1 MSEARFGWLARMF
14 LIAGTAAALSL
25 HFWTTPAT
33 AQDDAIPPAANAD
46 GAIDDAVAT
55 DDVQV
60 TFSFKDQTWDE
71 ILDFFSR
78 TTGLP
83 IVREVP
89 APKGTVTYIYPQ
101 PYPLP
106 EALETLNILLQTQG
120 VMLRREAD
128 RLYLQKLEDMQREN
142 IPTFIGQLPDD
153 VTDDQIITILVP
165 LVNADATTVAEQLS
179 KLIAS
184 YGSVTA
190 MPRQNAVLVVETAA
204 QIRRITKIIN
214 EIDREDVENIIE
226 YIPIVHAKA
235 TELVKSLTSLMGE
248 RVVKYVV
255 GAKGK
260 QVKIEDEQLPGLQ
273 ITADPRTNAIVA
285 KGTRARIEQL
295 NETIAL
301 LDVPEGSG
309 SVRTLRT
316 VSLLR
321 STPLE
326 ASTKLNQFYAAFP
339 KERRPVVV
347 TLDDVDKISIVG
359 DAAAVAEGVA
369 LLDALEETDLGVQD
383 QRTTELLPISHGSA
397 ISVITVIKPM
407 LGPRRERA
415 LVLVP
420 GPDGHSIVA
429 SGQETDIQR
438 LKELLEIV
446 DRPSR
451 IEKQVRF
458 LTVDSPDPGA
468 AVLRAVSIYDTTTDP
483 ADPLYALT
491 REFDSE
497 TAHLTLT
504 GSSQAITRFSA
515 ALEQSKATIEAPRT
529 IQRLSVIN
537 TMPSEIA
544 SQLESLARRVLDPRD
559 GSSFNAPLIEAVDE
573 LDLLIVEA
581 DPKDF
586 NSIKGLL
593 STLDRVRPG
602 DFGYRVI
609 SAASSDPND
618 LLARADSIFLQIA
631 ALQTED
637 ELPRPTTVY
646 DTTTG
651 SIAISGPSRSVT
663 QYERALAEA
672 RKLMP
677 PDPQSRMIQLEMV
690 AAENIAPILQSL
702 LLTAP
707 TEING
712 RRLPI
717 PTITVVE
724 PLNALY
730 VVADAA
736 HMAMVDRYV
745 RELDVIKP
753 TDLPPMQLIQVRTA
767 DAAQLARSLT
777 SRYARRPA
785 DQLREN
791 PVVIEADATTNML
804 VVTAGPTI
812 FGEIRAFV
820 DEVNL
825 STDKEPE
832 RETTIFPLKLARA
845 TDLAIALEKLYPEPP
860 MPMDSRGRPLAHLQA
875 PREVLVSA
883 DSATNTLIIEAPA
896 ERKQSFAALVEQLD
910 RVKLPPQAKLSTF
923 RIERGDPNQVA
934 RTLEALARQGVLSSP
949 SKDGAKPPEV
959 SIQLEPTTGTLIVT
973 GDDSTFERVKTV
985 LDELESAPIP
995 KVVRVF
1001 DIQSGDVTEL
1011 AARATRFYAD
1021 QQGTEPSL
1029 GAVELEIDAPN
1040 GTIIAVSDRDSMN
1053 RFSAVLEQ
1061 LEAALPP
1068 APVVKLIPLTYVRAE
1083 EVVST
1088 LNQLAQG
1095 DVALSAGGGPAPVFE
1110 AVPRT
1115 NSILVAAQ
1123 PAQQEIVSALV
1134 ERLDVQDSEMPPIR
1148 ILQLRTAEAANL
1160 AKALNTTYDNRSVEE
1175 RAGKPVRITAD
1186 IETNSL
1192 VIAAHPEIF
1201 EEIQAIV
1208 SQLNDVNRLDDEG
1221 REIRIFPLKVARAE
1235 ELAQTIDEMFPQPPM
1250 PTDSRG
1256 RPRPDLQLSREIV
1269 VRGDPQTN
1277 SLIVDAPIQ
1286 RMPGFEKLVEQLD
1299 RAQIA
1304 QETEIRTWKIISS
1317 ELDAVASALQ
1327 QIADK
1332 GGLGVAD
1339 GRGASNITIST
1350 EPLSATLLVSGPKE
1364 IFTKVDM
1371 IVTSF
1376 EAGKPVPATSLRFFR
1391 LTSARADALAPMLRE
1406 VLASRISEQVPGGS
1420 SRLEMLLAVT
1430 ADRKTNTLVIQ
1441 APESVMPVAEEL
1453 VKQLDTGTSALGDPV
1468 IRVRPLIF
1476 ADPQQVVGSLDDVL
1490 GSVVST
1496 STGEPIN
1503 VRLVASP
1510 GSNAIIMVGLP
1521 ADLDEVE
1528 SLVEPLDARPSVDAV
1543 DAKTFELI
1551 NADATEIAS
1560 VVERLLVDQEQN
1572 DPRFIMERI
1581 RRSRGE
1587 INTVPR
1593 VRVESDVRTNSLIVS
1608 GPQRTVALAK
1618 TLIEQLDRPQS
1629 VTDRTYITFTPTNS
1643 DPVRLAEIAERVI
1656 AATRPAGSR
1665 SELDLIPD
1673 PQTGVIV
1680 IIGPSAEARGAE
1692 AMLKSWDSDSYLPAM
1707 DLKVVDIKNGDA
1719 GAIASTVGQLLSDR
1733 SRWPLK
1739 LRAAADSGLQVGEP
1753 RISAE
1758 ETTNRILISAPT
1770 PLLPIALEL
1779 IQQLDA
1785 SMGEVAGD
1793 VQVYA
1798 LVKAQASDVAI
1809 ALQDALDARDASRPG
1824 QPKARIIAEP
1834 SSNSIVV
1841 TATPSQQVKLAE
1853 LVKGLDSGSGTDAAA
1868 VRTVMLKHARA
1879 EVVAPLVE
1887 RLMNNDDS
1895 DPVNIDSYSMRRYYR
1910 EMYRDGTEPETPQVR
1925 VEADSRLNAVIIAAP
1940 PAMLAVA
1947 QKAVEQMDV
1956 DPSLAIGSQRTVRV
1970 LTVQNADAEK
1980 LGDNLRA
1987 IFTGGEDGDQP
1998 PVIQVDAAS
2007 NALLIRATDGQ
2018 FDVIER
2024 VTREI
2029 DDATV
2034 TTSRELSTIPIDGSR
2049 ADAAD
2054 IARLIERILK
2064 RGGQDDAVQIIP
2076 IEDLI
2081 KKYAPAEDPATPT
2094 DKSHSQ
2100 ASPRVPMSG
2109 SLRAPIFSRMI
2120 AALALGVLPP
2130 VDFDDDTS
2138 IFSSMLRQDQQAK
2151 EPAKSEAVV
2160 AKTKADDGVADDDVA
2175 DVVIAVDPETNS
2187 LVVMG
2192 SPRAVARV
2200 KALAAQAQDELPV
2213 EGSRIRSIQLPKDVS
2228 ADRLR
2233 ALVVQTLQS
2242 MTPSGGKRGDLAR
2255 RVGVIAD
2262 AGTRSLVVTATDSDF
2277 ETVAAMI
2284 AAYARGPAGVE
2295 VSVRSYT
2302 LANVSADRAASGLQ
2316 SLLNR
2321 GKGQT
2326 RELSITLD
2334 RTEATFDVGSLRV
2347 VPDVATNSLL
2357 VLAPEEAFL
2366 FVDRYIQLMDQEPST
2381 QHSTIRTFDLRYA
2394 NSSQLVGTFN
2404 QIYRR
2409 PRGKSSQP
2417 APGFSADTRTNS
2429 LVVTGSAEQMKEIG
2443 TLLAELDRETILEK
2457 APLKVIELV
2466 SASARRAAEILDAV
2480 VVGDDQSLRSRIMIL
2495 PDEDAGVL
2503 LVRADPS
2510 VLEEIQTV
2518 LAEIDRDSTADFPVR
2533 SIVLKRANAGVVAR
2547 AIQAFYD
2554 DRAEIAS
2561 GARGRRLKRQ
2571 IAVIGD
2577 DATSTLL
2584 IAASDKD
2591 YEQVSTLIE
2600 KLDSVEATRGLEF
2613 QVFPLEYADAE
2624 DVKTILRETFEP
2636 IFWMRGGQD
2645 GEDQISTSVLPRLN
2659 ALLVTGNGELFATVE
2674 QVIKSIDLPSAEG
2687 TSRVVKVYEIFGA
2700 DARVVRNM
2708 IREAVGSQPEN
2719 WWDDDGK
2726 DGALVEYDRDA
2737 RIVIVSGTQKQQ
2749 ELAAQVVD
2757 TFRAAIAKPELKV
2770 EVIALEFAPANEVGS
2785 MLSRFLRDRA
2795 ESLGGSE
2802 PTVAIGTSEAANTLI
2817 VSATRE
2823 ELATIRDLVE
2833 RIDRPEASGDRM
2845 IEIIPL
2851 GKGEA
2856 VEIARLVSEQ
2866 FPRRGGT
2873 PGVIIAADAR
2883 TNSLIVN
2890 APRLEYVQV
2899 KALVEKLDGPPMR
2912 DETLIRT
2919 FVLATANAD
2928 EAMGILQRTLALDDE
2943 GRTTGAR
2950 VKVEG
2955 SDSEAVEVV
2964 ARIVADDRSNSLVVA
2979 ATPESFPVIDALI
2992 EKLENAPSA
3001 SPVEYRIIPLKHAE
3015 ARDVTMNLDIVFR
3028 NRGGRESA
3036 PSIDWTR
3043 DNQLVIGAT
3052 SEQFLMIDTILDQ
3065 LDTPNDVPW
3074 ITDFYPLQFAEADK
3088 VQNALSYFYGPFA
3101 VDVDDPAKKNV
3112 QIAADLATNS
3122 LVISASE
3129 NEWAGI
3135 RALLSKLDSAEYD
3148 SSLQLSVLPLT
3159 YADARSVARAIN
3171 EAFRGPIERDS
3182 RRQDRQQGSDREG
3195 RGESNAPPILVEAE
3209 EWVSAA
3215 AEEQTNSVVV
3225 SASRKN
3231 LMKIQ
3236 QIVDQ
3241 LDVADFMKM
3250 PAPRLIVVRNGS
3262 PEGIARSL
3270 STLYLSGNV
3279 RGGLA
3284 TRIVPDESSGTI
3296 IVRAEENEFA
3306 QIKALADALQQE
3318 ASMNGLSVHVL
3329 ELASASAGRIADVVR
3344 EAFIAQAEQSRSP
3357 LSIEADTGSNT
3368 LVVAC
3373 TGAMWAD
3380 IKGTVQQMDT
3390 LRPAA
3395 GQGIFLID
3403 LQHISAEEV
3412 GRVIEEIGLEDEPS
3426 EGAAGRM
3433 IVEPVRV
3440 SVLEGRNAILVVAN
3454 PADREVI
3461 VAIAKTLDSQPE
3473 LAESSVQLV
3482 FLQNASAG
3490 AVVEV
3495 LDTLFN
3501 PDEQQVSTAI
3511 ADALQ
3516 EQIRRLEIMSDGL
3529 EASSGVDLAKPI
3541 RLIADEQSN
3550 AVIIASTE
3558 ANVAAVEQL
3567 VGMLDTLPV
3576 TSEAIVRMFPL
3587 ENIAA
3592 EQFVRITRELH
3603 DQGRSIGEA
3612 PGGVVRGIPA
3622 GAVGRAL
3629 MENVALSVDERT
3641 NTVIAAGTV
3650 DAVAFVEVLVTR
3662 LDSEIG
3668 LGWVEAKILPLRFA
3682 DAQDIALLVQEVLIE
3697 GLTEL
3702 PAAGPLQNQA
3712 ARLRVKQGNTTTD
3725 SQLFV
3730 PMSRLL
3736 VRPDNATNS
3745 LVIVGTPSNLAVVEG
3760 LVSMMDIETAFPG
3773 AMVRI
3778 YPVENASASRL
3789 ASVLKQLFDA
3799 QIAAGTLRDDDQV
3812 KLIPDERTNSLVAS
3826 TTTRSFAV
3834 LEQLLSTLDT
3844 KMPPDIREIKIIA
3857 MTNAS
3862 AARIAPIIQRMM
3874 DARVERL
3881 REIQPES
3888 ADLEKVLVISDE
3900 RTNSL
3905 VVAAGNDTYE
3915 TVRRLARDLDDAPV
3929 SEHGEIAVV
3938 PVPGGGVDRLSQA
3951 IDRIMERRYADIP
3964 GEVAKARRPL
3974 VVTDSRSSSLLVAAD
3989 PEDLASIRQ
3998 LVVQLAEVPM
4008 NPAIGLYVVPLDRG
4022 DVEQFASRLQSL
4034 MRDRSRSLGEG
4045 ETPTDEVSIT
4055 ADPVSRTLIIAAN
4068 VDNFKIVQDLV
4079 VALVEA
4085 GAESASMQDIEILA
4099 LKNQSAGDVVDLLDD
4114 MYVKDENSRRGE
4126 TVIRVTADDR
4136 LNAVVVNAPGD
4147 DRLAIKRL
4155 VEQLDNTRPSQVVE
4169 IKYIAL
4175 GAANAVETVSL
4186 IENVLS
4192 GNTLAGRRGSEQATI
4207 IRYLKDIDGE
4217 EGGKQTDIQTEVS
4230 TAVRESISLTPDA
4243 RTNTI
4248 IVRAPRDAMLLI
4260 ENMIRDLDAS
4270 STGNQDIQ
4278 VFRLVNAD
4286 ADAMADILG
4295 DLFSLKQEG
4304 SLYVLK
4310 PREVSSVVDETG
4322 VAIDQPGAIGTDL
4335 TLVPDQRQALSI
4347 TVDSRTN
4354 SLLVS
4359 GTPTYLELVTD
4370 VVAKLDAEKA
4380 NERETF
4386 VYPLRNAQAEE
4397 IARVVGD
4404 FVAADQRKLIETL
4417 GSDQLPSASRLLERE
4432 VTIVGDNKSNSVLVN
4447 ASPRYRE
4454 KVMEMI
4460 RGLDVDPPQVMIQVL
4475 LAEITLDNI
4484 DEAGVTLNG
4493 QVGTIPINSS
4503 LSFAGSLVGGVTGAP
4518 YSISSGDLNFTLTA
4532 LQSQRRFNL
4541 LANPSI
4547 TVANNEQ
4554 GRIQVGQT
4562 IRVPEAIATFDTGI
4576 QNTAVVAEEVGTIL
4590 EVLPSI
4596 NPDGFVRMQ
4605 ISPQISELSKEKT
4618 DLSTDFQAPIIIRRT
4633 ATTTVTVRDGETVVI
4648 GGLIR
4653 TLYEKQED
4661 KVPFF
4666 GDLPL
4671 IGGFFRN
4678 EEMKATRTELLIV
4691 LTPHVIDSPSS
4702 PLLKEMSAEMI
4713 ERMPLLQGAKQ
4724 QILEGQL
4731 DGSSSLF
4738 NGDFESEGEAEV
4750 DFMVPKSTSKD
4761 D

>member
-33 AQDDAIPPAANAD
+33 AQDDPTTPAADA
-46 GAIDDAVAT
+46 GAAIDDAIAAN
-55 DDVQV
+55 DVQV

-101 PYPLP
+101 PYRLP

-142 IPTFIGQLPDD
+142 IPTFIGQIPED

-165 LVNADATTVAEQLS
+165 LVNAEASTVAEQLS

-190 MPRQNAVLVVETAA
+190 MPRQNAVLLVETAA
-204 QIRRITKIIN
+204 QIRRITKII
-214 EIDREDVENIIE
+214 EEVDREDVENIIE

-235 TELVKSLTSLMGE
+235 VELVKSLTSLMGE

-255 GAKGK
+255 DSKGK
-260 QVKIEDEQLPGLQ
+260 QVKVEDEQLPGLQ
-273 ITADPRTNAIVA
+273 ITADPRTNAIIA
-285 KGTRARIEQL
+285 KGTRARIDQL
-295 NETIAL
+295 NETILL

-321 STPLE
+321 ATPKE

-347 TLDDVDKISIVG
+347 TLDEVDKISIVG
-359 DAAAVAEGVA
+359 DTAAVAEGVA
-369 LLDALEETDLGVQD
+369 LLNALEETEPGFQD
-383 QRTTELLPISHGSA
+383 QRITELLPITHGSA
-397 ISVITVIKPM
+397 TAAITAVKPM

-415 LVLVP
+415 LVMVP

-429 SGQETDIQR
+429 SGQKTDILR
-438 LKELLEIV
+438 LKELLEII

-451 IEKQVRF
+451 IQKQVRF
-458 LTVDSPDPGA
+458 LTVDSPDPSA
-468 AVLRAVSIYDTTTDP
+468 AVERAVTIYETTTE
-483 ADPLYALT
+483 ASDPLYALT
-491 REFDSE
+491 REFDPE
-497 TAHLTLT
+497 TVRLTLT
-504 GSSQAITRFSA
+504 GSSEAITRFSA
-515 ALEQSKATIEAPRT
+515 ALEQARATIEAPRT
-529 IQRLSVIN
+529 IQRLPVLN
-537 TMPSEIA
+537 TRPSAVA
-544 SQLESLARRVLDPRD
+544 SRLESLAKRVLDPRD
-559 GSSFNAPLIEAVDE
+559 GSSFNAPRIEAVDE

-581 DPKDF
+581 NPSDF
-586 NSIKGLL
+586 DSIKGLL
-593 STLDRVRPG
+593 STLDRVRAE
-602 DFGYRVI
+602 DFGYRVVP
-609 SAASSDPND
+609 AASSNPSD
-618 LLARADSIFLQIA
+618 LLARADSIFIQIA
-631 ALQTED
+631 SLQTED
-637 ELPRPTTVY
+637 ELERPTTAY

-651 SIAISGPSRSVT
+651 SIALSGPSRSVA

-677 PDPQSRMIQLEMV
+677 PEPESRMIQLEVV
-690 AAENIAPILQSL
+690 AAEDIAPTLQSI

-712 RRLPI
+712 RRLPV
-717 PTITVVE
+717 PVVTVVE

-730 VVADAA
+730 VVADAV

-745 RELDVIKP
+745 RELDVIEA

-791 PVVIEADATTNML
+791 PVVIEADAMTNML

-812 FGEIRAFV
+812 FEEIRGFV

-860 MPMDSRGRPLAHLQA
+860 MPMDSRGRPLAHLQE

-910 RVKLPPQAKLSTF
+910 RVKLPPQAELSTF
-923 RIERGDPNQVA
+923 RVERGDPNQVA
-934 RTLEALARQGVLSSP
+934 ETLNALARQGVLSSP
-949 SKDGAKPPEV
+949 SEDGAKSPEV
-959 SIQLEPTTGTLIVT
+959 SIQVEPATGTLIVT
-973 GDDSTFERVKTV
+973 GDESTFERVKTV
-985 LDELESAPIP
+985 LDELESAPLP
-995 KVVRVF
+995 RVVRVF
-1001 DIQSGDVTEL
+1001 DIQSGDVNAL
-1011 AARATRFYAD
+1011 ATRATRFYTD
-1021 QQGTEPSL
+1021 QQGNDPSL
-1029 GAVELEIDAPN
+1029 GVVELEIDAPN
-1040 GTIIAVSDRDSMN
+1040 GTIIAVSDRESMD
-1053 RFSAVLEQ
+1053 RFANVLDE

-1068 APVVKLIPLTYVRAE
+1068 APLVKLIPLTYVRAE

-1088 LNQLAQG
+1088 LDQLARG
-1095 DVALSAGGGPAPVFE
+1095 DVALSAGGGPPPVFE

-1123 PAQQEIVSALV
+1123 PAQQEIVSALI

-1160 AKALNTTYDNRSVEE
+1160 AKALSATYENRSVEE

-1208 SQLNDVNRLDDEG
+1208 TQLNDVNRLDDEG
-1221 REIRIFPLKVARAE
+1221 REIRIFPLKIARAE
-1235 ELAQTIDEMFPQPPM
+1235 ELAQTIDEMYPQPPM

-1256 RPRPDLQLSREIV
+1256 RPRPDLQLPREIV
-1269 VRGDPQTN
+1269 VRGDAQTN

-1304 QETEIRTWKIISS
+1304 EETEIRTWKIVSS
-1317 ELDAVASALQ
+1317 ELKAVASALQ

-1350 EPLSATLLVSGPKE
+1350 EPLSGTLLVSGPKE
-1364 IFTKVDM
+1364 IFAKVD
-1371 IVTSF
+1371 VVVASF

-1406 VLASRISEQVPGGS
+1406 VLASRITEQIPGGAS
-1420 SRLEMLLAVT
+1420 QLETLLEVT

-1453 VKQLDTGTSALGDPV
+1453 VKQLDTGTSAMDDPV
-1468 IRVRPLIF
+1468 IRVRPLTF
-1476 ADPQQVVGSLDDVL
+1476 ADPQQVVSSLGEAL
-1490 GSVVST
+1490 GSVIST
-1496 STGEPIN
+1496 STGEPID

-1521 ADLDEVE
+1521 GDLDEVE
-1528 SLVEPLDARPSVDAV
+1528 ALVEPLDARPAVDAV
-1543 DAKTFELI
+1543 DAKTFELV

-1587 INTVPR
+1587 INMVPR

-1618 TLIEQLDRPQS
+1618 TLIEQLDRPQTVS
-1629 VTDRTYITFTPTNS
+1629 DRTYITFTPTNA
-1643 DPVRLAEIAERVI
+1643 DPARLAEIAKRVI
-1656 AATRPAGSR
+1656 VATRPVGTR
-1665 SELDLIPD
+1665 SELELIPD

-1680 IIGPSAEARGAE
+1680 IIGPNAEARGAE

-1707 DLKVVDIKNGDA
+1707 DLKVVDVENGDA
-1719 GAIASTVGQLLSDR
+1719 EAIASTVGELLSDR

-1758 ETTNRILISAPT
+1758 RTTNRILISAPT

-1793 VQVYA
+1793 VRVYA
-1798 LVKAQASDVAI
+1798 LLSAQASDVAT
-1809 ALQDALDARDASRPG
+1809 ALQNALDARDASRPG
-1824 QPKARIIAEP
+1824 EPKARIIAEP

-1841 TATPSQQVKLAE
+1841 TATPSQQVELAE
-1853 LVKGLDSGSGTDAAA
+1853 LVKGLDSGSGTDVSG

-1879 EVVAPLVE
+1879 EVVAPVVE
-1887 RLMNNDDS
+1887 RLMNTEEV
-1895 DPVNIDSYSMRRYYR
+1895 DPVNIDSYSLRRYYR
-1910 EMYRDGTEPETPQVR
+1910 DRYANGSEVDVPRVR

-1956 DPSLAIGSQRTVRV
+1956 DPATAIGGQRAVRV
-1970 LTVQNADAEK
+1970 LAVQNADAEK

-1987 IFTGGEDGDQP
+1987 LFIDGQGGDQP
-1998 PVIQVDAAS
+1998 PVIQVDASS
-2007 NALLIRATDGQ
+2007 NALLVRATKEQ

-2054 IARLIERILK
+2054 IARLLERILQ
-2064 RGGQDDAVQIIP
+2064 RGGRDDAVQVIP
-2076 IEDLI
+2076 IEDLL
-2081 KKYAPAEDPATPT
+2081 KKYAPAADPATPGEG
-2094 DKSHSQ
+2094 SRSL
-2100 ASPRVPMSG
+2100 AAPEGRMSSPVSSPM
-2109 SLRAPIFSRMI
+2109 FSRII

-2130 VDFDDDTS
+2130 VDFDETTS
-2138 IFSSMLRQDQQAK
+2138 VFDSMLRQDQVA
-2151 EPAKSEAVV
+2151 EPSESSDES
-2160 AKTKADDGVADDDVA
+2160 ADSAPSTDSGNANDDSADI
-2175 DVVIAVDPETNS
+2175 VIAVDPETNS

-2200 KALAAQAQDELPV
+2200 RALATQAQDELPL

-2262 AGTRSLVVTATDSDF
+2262 PGTRSLVVTATDSDF

-2284 AAYARGPAGVE
+2284 AAYARGPEGIE
-2295 VSVRSYT
+2295 VAIRSYT

-2316 SLLNR
+2316 SLLGR
-2321 GKGQT
+2321 GKGQPG
-2326 RELSITLD
+2326 ELSITLD
-2334 RTEATFDVGSLRV
+2334 QTEATFDVNSLRV
-2347 VPDVATNSLL
+2347 VPDVTTNSLL
-2357 VLAPEEAFL
+2357 VLAPEEAFP

-2381 QHSTIRTFDLRYA
+2381 EHSAIRTFDLRYA
-2394 NSSQLVGTFN
+2394 NSAELVRTFG

-2409 PRGKSSQP
+2409 PRGKSGQP

-2429 LVVTGSAEQMKEIG
+2429 LVVTGSAEQMKEIE
-2443 TLLAELDRETILEK
+2443 TLLTELDRETIMEK

-2466 SASARRAAEILDAV
+2466 SASARRVAEILDTV
-2480 VVGDDQSLRSRIMIL
+2480 VIGDDQVLRSRIMIL

-2503 LVRADPS
+2503 LVRADPP
-2510 VLEEIQTV
+2510 VLEEIQAV
-2518 LAEIDRDSTADFPVR
+2518 LAEVDRDSTSDFPVR

-2547 AIQAFYD
+2547 AIQDFYD

-2561 GARGRRLKRQ
+2561 GSRGRRLKRQ

-2591 YEQVSTLIE
+2591 YEQVTALID
-2600 KLDSVEATRGLEF
+2600 KLDSLEATRGLEF
-2613 QVFPLEYADAE
+2613 QVFPLEHASAE
-2624 DVKTILRETFEP
+2624 DVRTILRETFEP
-2636 IFWMRGGQD
+2636 IFWMRGGQEGD
-2645 GEDQISTSVLPRLN
+2645 DQISTAVLPRLN

-2674 QVIKSIDLPSAEG
+2674 RVIKSIDLPPAEG
-2687 TSRVVKVYEIFGA
+2687 TSRVVKVYEVFGT
-2700 DARVVRNM
+2700 DLRVVRNM
-2708 IREAVGSQPEN
+2708 IREAVGSEPMN
-2719 WWDDDGK
+2719 WWEDDPS

-2737 RIVIVSGTQKQQ
+2737 QIVIVSGTQKEQD
-2749 ELAAQVVD
+2749 LALQVVE
-2757 TFRAAIAKPELKV
+2757 TFKAAVIKPELKV
-2770 EVIALEFAPANEVGS
+2770 EVLALEYAPAGEVGG
-2785 MLSRFLRDRA
+2785 MLSRFVRDRA
-2795 ESLGGSE
+2795 DAMGEAE
-2802 PTVAIGTSEAANTLI
+2802 PAIAIGASEAANTLI
-2817 VSATRE
+2817 VSATRD
-2823 ELATIRDLVE
+2823 ELATIKDLVE
-2833 RIDRPEASGDRM
+2833 QIDRPEASGDRM

-2856 VEIARLVSEQ
+2856 VEIARLVSDQ

-2873 PGVIIAADAR
+2873 PGVIVAADSR

-2890 APRLEYVQV
+2890 APRLEFVQV

-2919 FVLATANAD
+2919 YVLATANAD
-2928 EAMGILQRTLALDDE
+2928 EAMGILQRTLALDNE

-2955 SDSEAVEVV
+2955 TEGEAVEVT
-2964 ARIVADDRSNSLVVA
+2964 ARIVSDERSNTLVVA
-2979 ATPESFPVIDALI
+2979 ATQESFTVIDALI
-2992 EKLENAPSA
+2992 GKLEDAPSA
-3001 SPVEYRIIPLKHAE
+3001 SPIEYRIIPLKHAE
-3015 ARDVTMNLDIVFR
+3015 ASDVTMNLNIVFR
-3028 NRGGRESA
+3028 NRGGREAA

-3052 SEQFLMIDTILDQ
+3052 SEQFVMIDTILGQ
-3065 LDTPNDVPW
+3065 LDTPGELPRT
-3074 ITDFYPLQFAEADK
+3074 TDFYPLEFAEADK

-3129 NEWAGI
+3129 NEWTGI

-3182 RRQDRQQGSDREG
+3182 RRQDRRQENDRDG
-3195 RGESNAPPILVEAE
+3195 REEPIAPPILVEAE

-3215 AEEQTNSVVV
+3215 AEEQTNSLVV

-3231 LMKIQ
+3231 LSKIQ

-3250 PAPRLIVVRNGS
+3250 PPPRLIAIRTGS
-3262 PEGIARSL
+3262 PEGIADSL
-3270 STLYLSGNV
+3270 STIYLSGDA

-3296 IVRAEENEFA
+3296 IVRAEENEFT

-3329 ELASASAGRIADVVR
+3329 ELASASADRIADVVR
-3344 EAFIAQAEQSRSP
+3344 EAFLAQAEQSRSP
-3357 LSIEADTGSNT
+3357 LSIEADAGSNT

-3373 TGAMWAD
+3373 TGAMWSD

-3403 LQHISAEEV
+3403 LQHVPAEEV

-3473 LAESSVQLV
+3473 LAESSVRLV
-3482 FLQNASAG
+3482 TLRNASAE

-3495 LDTLFN
+3495 LDTLFD

-3516 EQIRRLEIMSDGL
+3516 EQVRRLEIMNDGL
-3529 EASSGVDLAKPI
+3529 DGPSGVDLAKPI

-3603 DQGRSIGEA
+3603 DQGRSIGEM

-3641 NTVIAAGTV
+3641 NTVIAAGTE

-3662 LDSEIG
+3662 LDGEIG
-3668 LGWVEAKILPLRFA
+3668 LGWVEAKVLPLRFA
-3682 DAQDIALLVQEVLIE
+3682 DAEDIALLVQDVLVE
-3697 GLTEL
+3697 GSTDL
-3702 PAAGPLQNQA
+3702 PAATPLQNQA
-3712 ARLRVKQGNTTTD
+3712 ARLRVKQGNRTSD
-3725 SQLFV
+3725 SEIFV
-3730 PMSRLL
+3730 PMNRLI
-3736 VRPDNATNS
+3736 VRPDNPTNS
-3745 LVIVGTPSNLAVVEG
+3745 LVVVGTPSNIAVVEG
-3760 LVSMMDIETAFPG
+3760 LVSMMDIESAFPG
-3773 AMVRI
+3773 ALVRI

-3789 ASVLKQLFDA
+3789 ASVLAQLFDA

-3812 KLIPDERTNSLVAS
+3812 KLIPDERTNSLVVS
-3826 TTTRSFAV
+3826 TTTRSFAM

-3862 AARIAPIIQRMM
+3862 AARVAPIVQRMM

-3881 REIQPES
+3881 REVQPES
-3888 ADLEKVLVISDE
+3888 ADLERVLVISDD

-3938 PVPGGGVDRLSQA
+3938 PVPGGSVDRLSQA

-3974 VVTDSRSSSLLVAAD
+3974 VLTDSRSSSLLVAAD
-3989 PEDLASIRQ
+3989 PADLTSIRE
-3998 LVVQLAEVPM
+3998 LVAQLAEVPM

-4034 MRDRSRSLGEG
+4034 MRDRTRSLGEG

-4055 ADPVSRTLIIAAN
+4055 ADPVSRTLIVAAN
-4068 VDNFKIVQDLV
+4068 EDNFKIVQDLV
-4079 VALVEA
+4079 GALVEA

-4169 IKYIAL
+4169 IKYIPL

-4207 IRYLKDIDGE
+4207 IRYLKDIEGE
-4217 EGGKQTDIQTEVS
+4217 ESDIQTEVS
-4230 TAVRESISLTPDA
+4230 TAVREAISLTPDA

-4248 IVRAPRDAMLLI
+4248 IVRAPRDAMQLI
-4260 ENMIRDLDAS
+4260 DNMIRDLDAS

-4278 VFRLVNAD
+4278 VFRLANAD

-4295 DLFSLKQEG
+4295 ELFNLKQEG

-4310 PREVSSVVDETG
+4310 PREVTAVVDDTG
-4322 VAIDQPGAIGTDL
+4322 VAIDQAGALGTDL

-4386 VYPLRNAQAEE
+4386 VYPLRNAQAAQ
-4397 IARVVGD
+4397 IAQVVGD

-4432 VTIVGDNKSNSVLVN
+4432 VTIVGDDKSNSVLVN

-4653 TLYEKQED
+4653 TLYEKQDD

-4702 PLLKEMSAEMI
+4702 PLLREMSADMI
-4713 ERMPLLQGAKQ
+4713 ERMPLLQGAKE

-4750 DFMVPKSTSKD
+4750 DFTVPKSTSKD

>member
-33 AQDDAIPPAANAD
+33 AQDDATTPANDAD
-46 GAIDDAVAT
+46 AAVDDAVAA

-101 PYPLP
+101 PYRLP

-120 VMLRREAD
+120 VMLRREVD

-142 IPTFIGQLPDD
+142 IPTFIGELPDD
-153 VTDDQIITILVP
+153 VTNDQIITILVP
-165 LVNADATTVAEQLS
+165 LVNTEAATVAEQLS

-204 QIRRITKIIN
+204 QIRRIMTIID
-214 EIDREDVENIIE
+214 EVDREDVENIIE

-255 GAKGK
+255 DSKGK
-260 QVKIEDEQLPGLQ
+260 QVKVEDEQLPGLQ
-273 ITADPRTNAIVA
+273 ITADARTNAIIA
-285 KGTRARIEQL
+285 KGTRARIDQL

-309 SVRTLRT
+309 AVRTLRT
-316 VSLLR
+316 VSLVR
-321 STPLE
+321 ATPRD
-326 ASTKLNQFYAAFP
+326 ASAKLNQFYAAFP

-359 DAAAVAEGVA
+359 DATAVAEGVA
-369 LLDALEETDLGVQD
+369 LLNALEETDLGVLD
-383 QRTTELLPISHGSA
+383 QRTTELLPIVHGSA
-397 ISVITVIKPM
+397 SSAITAVKPM

-420 GPDGHSIVA
+420 GPDGRSIVA
-429 SGQETDIQR
+429 SGQETDILR
-438 LKELLEIV
+438 LKELLEII

-458 LTVDSPDPGA
+458 LTVDSPDPAA
-468 AVLRAVSIYDTTTDP
+468 AVERAVGIYETTTDVT
-483 ADPLYALT
+483 DPLYALT
-491 REFDSE
+491 REFDPG
-497 TAHLTLT
+497 TARLTLT
-504 GSSQAITRFSA
+504 GSAQAVSRFTA
-515 ALEQSKATIEAPRT
+515 ALEQSRATIEAPRT
-529 IQRLSVIN
+529 IQRLTVTN
-537 TMPSEIA
+537 TTPSAIA
-544 SQLESLARRVLDPRD
+544 SRLESLAKRVLDPRD
-559 GSSFNAPLIEAVDE
+559 GSSFEAPRIEAVDE

-581 DPKDF
+581 DPADF
-586 NSIKGLL
+586 DSIKGLL
-593 STLDRVRPG
+593 STLDRVRPE
-602 DFGYRVI
+602 DFGYRVVP
-609 SAASSDPND
+609 AASSDPND
-618 LLARADSIFLQIA
+618 LLARADAIFLQVA
-631 ALQTED
+631 ALRAGD
-637 ELPRPTTVY
+637 DLPRPTTVY
-646 DTTTG
+646 DTNTG
-651 SIAISGPSRSVT
+651 SIALSGPSESVR
-663 QYERALAEA
+663 QYERALTEA

-677 PDPQSRMIQLEMV
+677 PEPQSRMIQLEV
-690 AAENIAPILQSL
+690 VDAEDIASTLQSL
-702 LLTAP
+702 MLTAP
-707 TEING
+707 NEIDG
-712 RRLPI
+712 RRLPV
-717 PTITVVE
+717 PAITVVK

-736 HMAMVDRYV
+736 HMTLVDRYV
-745 RELDVIKP
+745 RELDVIEP
-753 TDLPPMQLIQVRTA
+753 TDLPPIQLIQVRTA

-791 PVVIEADATTNML
+791 PVVIESDATTNML
-804 VVTAGPTI
+804 VVTAGPAI
-812 FGEIRAFV
+812 FEEIRSFV
-820 DEVNL
+820 DDVNL
-825 STDKEPE
+825 STEKEPE

-845 TDLAIALEKLYPEPP
+845 TDLALALEKLYPEPP
-860 MPMDSRGRPLAHLQA
+860 MPLDSRGRPLPHLQE

-883 DSATNTLIIEAPA
+883 DPATNTLIIEAPA

-910 RVKLPPQAKLSTF
+910 RVELPPQAELSTF
-923 RIERGDPNQVA
+923 RVERGDPDQIA
-934 RTLEALARQGVLSSP
+934 RTLESLARQGVLSSP
-949 SKDGAKPPEV
+949 GDDGSKSAEV
-959 SIQLEPTTGTLIVT
+959 SIQVEPTTGTLIVT
-973 GDDSTFERVKTV
+973 GDASTFQRVKKV
-985 LDELESAPIP
+985 LDELESAPLP
-995 KVVRVF
+995 SVVRVF

-1011 AARATRFYAD
+1011 ATRATRFYSD
-1021 QQGTEPSL
+1021 QQGNDPSL
-1029 GAVELEIDAPN
+1029 GVVELEIDAPN
-1040 GTIIAVSDRDSMN
+1040 GTIIAVSDRESMD
-1053 RFSAVLEQ
+1053 RFAMVLDE

-1083 EVVST
+1083 EVVGT
-1088 LNQLAQG
+1088 LEQLAQG
-1095 DVALSAGGGPAPVFE
+1095 DVALSAGVGSPPVFE
-1110 AVPRT
+1110 AVPQT
-1115 NSILVAAQ
+1115 NSLLIAAQ
-1123 PAQQEIVSALV
+1123 PAQQEIIAALI

-1148 ILQLRTAEAANL
+1148 ILQLRTAEAGNL
-1160 AKALNTTYDNRSVEE
+1160 ARALNATYENRSVEE
-1175 RAGKPVRITAD
+1175 RADKPVRITAD

-1192 VIAAHPEIF
+1192 VIAAHPEVF
-1201 EEIQAIV
+1201 SEIQAIV
-1208 SQLNDVNRLDDEG
+1208 TQLNDVNRLDDEG
-1221 REIRIFPLKVARAE
+1221 REIRIFPLKIARAE
-1235 ELAQTIDEMFPQPPM
+1235 ELAKTIDEMFPQPPM

-1256 RPRPDLQLSREIV
+1256 RPRPDLQLPREIV

-1304 QETEIRTWKIISS
+1304 EETEIRTWKIISS
-1317 ELDAVASALQ
+1317 ELDAVAAALQ

-1339 GRGASNITIST
+1339 GRGAAKITIST
-1350 EPLSATLLVSGPKE
+1350 EPLSGTLLVSGPKE
-1364 IFTKVDM
+1364 IFAKVD
-1371 IVTSF
+1371 VVVASF

-1391 LTSARADALAPMLRE
+1391 LTSARADALAPMLRD
-1406 VLASRISEQVPGGS
+1406 VLASRISEQVPGGAS
-1420 SRLEMLLAVT
+1420 QLETLLEVT

-1453 VKQLDTGTSALGDPV
+1453 VKQLDTGTSAMGDPV
-1468 IRVRPLIF
+1468 IRVRPLTF
-1476 ADPQQVVGSLDDVL
+1476 ADPEQVVKSLGDAL
-1490 GSVVST
+1490 GSVISA
-1496 STGEPIN
+1496 STGEPID
-1503 VRLVASP
+1503 VRLVASA
-1510 GSNAIIMVGLP
+1510 GSNAIIMVGIP
-1521 ADLDEVE
+1521 SDLDEVE
-1528 SLVEPLDARPSVDAV
+1528 SLVEPLDARPAVDAV
-1543 DAKTFELI
+1543 DARTFELVH
-1551 NADATEIAS
+1551 ADASEIAS
-1560 VVERLLVDQEQN
+1560 VVERLLADQEQS

-1587 INTVPR
+1587 IDMVPR

-1608 GPQRTVALAK
+1608 GPQRTVALAQ

-1629 VTDRTYITFTPTNS
+1629 VTDRAYITFTPTNS

-1656 AATRPAGSR
+1656 VATRPAGSR

-1680 IIGPSAEARGAE
+1680 IVGPSAEARGAE

-1707 DLKVVDIKNGDA
+1707 DLKVVDIENGDA
-1719 GAIASTVGQLLSDR
+1719 GAIAATVGPLLSDR

-1739 LRAAADSGLQVGEP
+1739 LRAAVDSGMQVGEP
-1753 RISAE
+1753 RVSAE
-1758 ETTNRILISAPT
+1758 ETTNRILVSAPT
-1770 PLLPIALEL
+1770 PLLPIAMKL

-1785 SMGEVAGD
+1785 SVGEVAGD
-1793 VQVYA
+1793 VRVYA
-1798 LVKAQASDVAI
+1798 LVQARAEDVAT
-1809 ALQDALDARDASRPG
+1809 ALQNALDAKDATRPG
-1824 QPKARIIAEP
+1824 EPRARIIAEP

-1853 LVKGLDSGSGTDAAA
+1853 LVKGLDSGSGTDASA
-1868 VRTVMLKHARA
+1868 VRTVMLKYARA

-1895 DPVNIDSYSMRRYYR
+1895 EADAENSDSYSMRRYYR
-1910 EMYRDGTEPETPQVR
+1910 ELYRSGAGDETPRVR

-1956 DPSLAIGSQRTVRV
+1956 DPSSATGNQRTVRV
-1970 LTVQNADAEK
+1970 LAVQNADAEK
-1980 LGDNLRA
+1980 LGENLRA
-1987 IFTGGEDGDQP
+1987 LFTDGEGGDQP
-1998 PVIQVDAAS
+1998 PVIQVDASS
-2007 NALLIRATDGQ
+2007 NALLVRATGDQ

-2054 IARLIERILK
+2054 IARLLERILE
-2064 RGGQDDAVQIIP
+2064 RGGQNDAVEIIP
-2076 IEDLI
+2076 IEELLE
-2081 KKYAPAEDPATPT
+2081 KYAPVEAPVKPAE
-2094 DKSHSQ
+2094 KSRSQ
-2100 ASPRVPMSG
+2100 ASPRSSG
-2109 SLRAPIFSRMI
+2109 PSPLFGRMI
-2120 AALALGVLPP
+2120 ATLALGILPP
-2130 VDFDDDTS
+2130 VDFEDDAS
-2138 IFSSMLRQDQQAK
+2138 VFRSMVRQSQVSDD
-2151 EPAKSEAVV
+2151 PAKTDPAPASTQA
-2160 AKTKADDGVADDDVA
+2160 AGDDGNATNELDMA
-2175 DVVIAVDPETNS
+2175 DVVIAVDPDTNS

-2200 KALAAQAQDELPV
+2200 KALATQAQDELPV
-2213 EGSRIRSIQLPKDVS
+2213 EGSRIRSIQLPADVS

-2242 MTPSGGKRGDLAR
+2242 MTPAGGKRGDLAR

-2262 AGTRSLVVTATDSDF
+2262 AGTRSLVVTATDTDF
-2277 ETVAAMI
+2277 ETVAAMV
-2284 AAYARGPAGVE
+2284 AAYARGPASVE
-2295 VSVRSYT
+2295 VTVRSYT
-2302 LANVSADRAASGLQ
+2302 LANVSADRAASGLLA
-2316 SLLNR
+2316 LLVR
-2321 GKGQT
+2321 GKGQSG
-2326 RELSITLD
+2326 ELSVTLD
-2334 RTEATFDVGSLRV
+2334 RTEATFDAGSLRV
-2347 VPDVATNSLL
+2347 VPDATTNSLL
-2357 VLAPEEAFL
+2357 VLAPAEAFP
-2366 FVDRYIQLMDQEPST
+2366 FVDGYIQLMDQEPGT
-2381 QHSTIRTFDLRYA
+2381 QHSTIRTFDLRFA
-2394 NSSQLVGTFN
+2394 DSTELIRTFG

-2409 PRGKSSQP
+2409 PRGKSGQP
-2417 APGFSADTRTNS
+2417 APGFAADTRTNS
-2429 LVVTGSAEQMKEIG
+2429 IVVTGSAEQMKEVE
-2443 TLLAELDRETILEK
+2443 TLLAELDRETVLDK
-2457 APLKVIELV
+2457 APLNVIELA
-2466 SASARRAAEILDAV
+2466 SASARRVAEILDTV
-2480 VVGDDQSLRSRIMIL
+2480 VVGDDQALRSRIMIL

-2503 LVRADPS
+2503 LVRADPP
-2510 VLEEIQTV
+2510 VLEEIRTV
-2518 LAEIDRDSTADFPVR
+2518 LAEVDRDTTADFPVR

-2547 AIQAFYD
+2547 AIQNFYD

-2561 GARGRRLKRQ
+2561 GSRGRRLKRQ

-2591 YEQVSTLIE
+2591 YEQVTALVD
-2600 KLDSVEATRGLEF
+2600 KLDSLEATRGLEF

-2624 DVKTILRETFEP
+2624 GVRTILRETFEP

-2645 GEDQISTSVLPRLN
+2645 GDDQISTAVLPRLN

-2674 QVIKSIDLPSAEG
+2674 RVIKSIDLPPAEG
-2687 TSRVVKVYEIFGA
+2687 TTRVVKVYEVFGA
-2700 DARVVRNM
+2700 DLRVVRNM
-2708 IREAVGSQPEN
+2708 IREAVGSEPTN
-2719 WWDDDGK
+2719 WWEDDSSE
-2726 DGALVEYDRDA
+2726 GALVEYDRDA
-2737 RIVIVSGTQKQQ
+2737 QIVIVSGTQKEQD
-2749 ELAAQVVD
+2749 LALQVVE
-2757 TFRAAIAKPELKV
+2757 TFKAAVIKPELKV
-2770 EVIALEFAPANEVGS
+2770 EVLALEYAPAGEVGG
-2785 MLSRFLRDRA
+2785 MLSRFVRDRA
-2795 ESLGGSE
+2795 DALGEAE
-2802 PTVAIGTSEAANTLI
+2802 PAVAIGTSEAANTLI
-2817 VSATRE
+2817 ISATRE
-2823 ELATIRDLVE
+2823 ELATIKDLVE
-2833 RIDRPEASGDRM
+2833 RIDRPEASGDRV

-2856 VEIARLVSEQ
+2856 VEIARLVSDQ

-2873 PGVIIAADAR
+2873 PGVIVAADSR

-2890 APRLEYVQV
+2890 APRLEFVQV

-2919 FVLATANAD
+2919 YMLATANAD
-2928 EAMGILQRTLALDDE
+2928 EAMGILQRTLALDQE

-2955 SDSEAVEVV
+2955 TEGEAVEVT
-2964 ARIVADDRSNSLVVA
+2964 ARIVADERSNTLVVA
-2979 ATPESFPVIDALI
+2979 ATQESFPVIDALI
-2992 EKLENAPSA
+2992 GKLEEAPSA
-3001 SPVEYRIIPLKHAE
+3001 SPIEYRIIPLKHAE
-3015 ARDVTMNLDIVFR
+3015 ASDVTMNLNIVFR
-3028 NRGGRESA
+3028 NRGGREAA

-3052 SEQFLMIDTILDQ
+3052 NEQFLMIDTILGQ
-3065 LDTPNDVPW
+3065 LDTPGELPRT
-3074 ITDFYPLQFAEADK
+3074 TDFYPLQFAEADK

-3129 NEWAGI
+3129 NEWVGI

-3182 RRQDRQQGSDREG
+3182 RRQDRRQDNDREG
-3195 RGESNAPPILVEAE
+3195 RDEPSAPPILVEAE

-3231 LMKIQ
+3231 LGKIQ

-3250 PAPRLIVVRNGS
+3250 PPPRLIAVRNGS
-3262 PEGIARSL
+3262 PEGIAQSL
-3270 STLYLSGNV
+3270 GTLYLTGNA

-3306 QIKALADALQQE
+3306 QIKALAEALQQE

-3344 EAFIAQAEQSRSP
+3344 EAFSAQAEQSRSP
-3357 LSIEADTGSNT
+3357 LSIEADAGSNT

-3373 TGAMWAD
+3373 TGAMWPD

-3403 LQHISAEEV
+3403 LQHVPAEEV

-3473 LAESSVQLV
+3473 LAESSVRLV
-3482 FLQNASAG
+3482 TLRNASAG

-3495 LDTLFN
+3495 LDTLFD

-3511 ADALQ
+3511 AEALQ
-3516 EQIRRLEIMSDGL
+3516 EQVRRLEIMTDGL
-3529 EASSGVDLAKPI
+3529 EAPSGVDLAKPI

-3592 EQFVRITRELH
+3592 EQFVRIARELH
-3603 DQGRSIGEA
+3603 EQGRNIGEM

-3629 MENVALSVDERT
+3629 MENVALSVDDRT
-3641 NTVIAAGTV
+3641 NTVIAAGTE

-3662 LDSEIG
+3662 LDGEIG
-3668 LGWVEAKILPLRFA
+3668 LGWVEAKVLPLRFA
-3682 DAQDIALLVQEVLIE
+3682 DASEIAELVQEVLIE
-3697 GLTEL
+3697 GTTDL
-3702 PAAGPLQNQA
+3702 PAAAPLQNQA
-3712 ARLRVKQGNTTTD
+3712 ARLRVKQGNATSE
-3725 SQLFV
+3725 SQIFV
-3730 PMSRLL
+3730 PMSRLV
-3736 VRPDNATNS
+3736 VRPDNPTNS
-3745 LVIVGTPSNLAVVEG
+3745 LVVVGTPSNIAVVEG
-3760 LVSMMDIETAFPG
+3760 LVSMMDIESAFPG
-3773 AMVRI
+3773 ALVRI

-3789 ASVLKQLFDA
+3789 STVLAQLFDA

-3812 KLIPDERTNSLVAS
+3812 KLIPDERTNSLVVS

-3844 KMPPDIREIKIIA
+3844 RMPPDIREIKIIA

-3862 AARIAPIIQRMM
+3862 AARVAPIVQRMM

-3881 REIQPES
+3881 REVQPES
-3888 ADLEKVLVISDE
+3888 ADLEKVLVISDD

-3929 SEHGEIAVV
+3929 SEQGEIAVV

-3951 IDRIMERRYADIP
+3951 IERIMERRYADIP

-3974 VVTDSRSSSLLVAAD
+3974 VLTDSRSSSLLVAAD
-3989 PEDLASIRQ
+3989 PADLASIRE
-3998 LVVQLAEVPM
+3998 LVTQLAEVPM

-4034 MRDRSRSLGEG
+4034 MRDRTRSLGEG

-4055 ADPVSRTLIIAAN
+4055 ADPVSRTLIVAAN
-4068 VDNFKIVQDLV
+4068 EDNFQIVQDLV
-4079 VALVEA
+4079 GALVQA
-4085 GAESASMQDIEILA
+4085 GAESAGMQDIEILA
-4099 LKNQSAGDVVDLLDD
+4099 LSNQSAGDVVDLLDD

-4147 DRLAIKRL
+4147 DRIAIKRL
-4155 VEQLDNTRPSQVVE
+4155 VQQLDNTRPSQVVE
-4169 IKYIAL
+4169 IKYIPL

-4207 IRYLKDIDGE
+4207 IRYLQDI
-4217 EGGKQTDIQTEVS
+4217 EGGAGDQSDIQTEVS

-4248 IVRAPRDAMLLI
+4248 IVRAPRDAMQLI
-4260 ENMIRDLDAS
+4260 DNMIRDLDAS

-4278 VFRLVNAD
+4278 VFQLANAD
-4286 ADAMADILG
+4286 ADAMANILG
-4295 DLFSLKQEG
+4295 DLFNLRQEG

-4310 PREVSSVVDETG
+4310 PREVTAVVDETG
-4322 VAIDQPGAIGTDL
+4322 VAVDQPGAIGTDL

-4359 GTPTYLELVTD
+4359 GTPTYLDLVTD
-4370 VVAKLDAEKA
+4370 VVAKLDAEEA

-4386 VYPLRNAQAEE
+4386 VYPLRNAQAAE
-4397 IARVVGD
+4397 IARVVSE
-4404 FVAADQRKLIETL
+4404 FVAEDQRKLIQTL
-4417 GSDQLPSASRLLERE
+4417 GSEQLPSASRLLERE
-4432 VTIVGDNKSNSVLVN
+4432 VTIVGEDKSNTVLVN

-4475 LAEITLDNI
+4475 LAEITLDNN
-4484 DEAGVTLNG
+4484 DEMGVTLNEK
-4493 QVGTIPINSS
+4493 VGTIPIKAG
-4503 LSFAGSLVGGVTGAP
+4503 LGLAGSLVGSLTDAT
-4518 YSISSGDLNFTLTA
+4518 YNISAQDLNFTLTA

-4554 GRIQVGQT
+4554 GRIQVGKT
-4562 IRVPEAIATFDTGI
+4562 IRIPESIATFDTGI
-4576 QNTAVVAEEVGTIL
+4576 QNAAVVAEEIGTIL
-4590 EVLPSI
+4590 NVLPSI
-4596 NPDGFVRMQ
+4596 NPDGFVRLQ
-4605 ISPQISELSKEKT
+4605 IEPQISELSQETT
-4618 DLSTDFQAPIIIRRT
+4618 DVSTDYQAPVIVRRT
-4633 ATTTVTVRDGETVVI
+4633 ANTTVTVRDGETVVI

-4653 TLYEKQED
+4653 TIFERKDE

-4666 GDLPL
+4666 GDIPL
-4671 IGGFFRN
+4671 IGGLFRN
-4678 EEMKATRTELLIV
+4678 EVMQASRTELLIV
-4691 LTPHVIDSPSS
+4691 LTPHVIQSPTS
-4702 PLLKEMSAEMI
+4702 PQLKWISEEMI
-4713 ERMPLLQGAKQ
+4713 NGMPLLDGVKD
-4724 QILEGQL
+4724 QIRKGQL

-4738 NGDFESEGEAEV
+4738 NGDFQSEGEAKFEL
-4750 DFMVPKSTSKD
+4750 PSTSRD
-4761 D
+4761 